1 MDTDILDLAFRG
13 ELWQWR
19 GPAPFYFITVPDD
32 PSVALHAVSAVVS
45 YGWGMIP
52 VTVRIGASV
61 WETSLWPKDGGYVV
75 PIKSAVRGAERLVE
89 GHLVDV
95 RLVIRH

>member
-1 MDTDILDLAFRG
+1 MDAQTLDFAFSG

-32 PSVALHAVSAVVS
+32 PSVAVHAVSAVVS

-52 VTVRIGASV
+52 VTVRIGSSV
-61 WETSLWPKDGGYVV
+61 WETALWPKDGRYVV
-75 PIKSAVRGAERLVE
+75 PIKSAVRMAERLAE
-89 GHLVDV
+89 GDTVKV
-95 RLVIRH
+95 RLIIRS